1 MHIKTLV
8 SYHFTPVRIAKIM
21 LSEITQVE
29 KVTYSMISFMWKV
42 NTDTENR
49 LLVTGGE
56 SETGRVGDLC
66 GDDN

>member
-1 MHIKTLV
+1 MKTLV

-56 SETGRVGDLC
+56 SETGRVGDLH
-66 GDDN
+66 GDGN

>member
-56 SETGRVGDLC
+56 SETGRVGDLR